1 MPTFFSGIFVGFI
14 VDYFDDFDWDVYL
27 KPQSLQNPPTQ
38 TAVQIAKDNGIT
50 KRHMLFWTRYAV
62 DAGQQQ
68 YQTTAD
74 HVKTV
79 VTNDRSK
86 IGQIKVV
93 TIINKDLP
101 LLKYRTFIKY
111 VAPKWLGK
119 PWFNC
124 GFFFD

>member
-1 MPTFFSGIFVGFI
+1 MSDSDDSATQAFLAILVIGVGFGM
-14 VDYFDDFDWDVYL
+14 VSHY
-27 KPQSLQNPPTQ
+27 LQNPPTQ
-38 TAVQIAKDNGIT
+38 RTVQIAKDNGIT
-50 KRHMLFWTRYAV
+50 KQRGLFWTRYAV
-62 DAGQQQ
+62 DAGQHQ

-101 LLKYRTFIKY
+101 LLKHRTFIKY
-111 VAPKWLGK
+111 VAPK
-119 PWFNC
+119 
-124 GFFFD
+124 